1 MFLFKNLIEQGSVMR
16 INETPIS
23 VQDLRVVCDN
33 MLSGLGKELRRCGI
47 DAVILDNDKDHSEV
61 ARVLKNFKIN
71 HFKCL

>member
-1 MFLFKNLIEQGSVMR
+1 MSSLKNQTEQATVMR

-47 DAVILDNDKDHSEV
+47 DTVILDNDKDHCEV
-61 ARVLKNFKIN
+61 ARVLKIFLN
-71 HFKCL
+71 HYKCL